1 MNRYVIAATALGAVL
16 ATPVLADETTGTITS
31 INQKTDAITLSDGKT
46 YILPEGIEAEELK
59 AGEKVHVTFA
69 PKGGKLLASK
79 ISSIK

>member
-69 PKGGKLLASK
+69 PTGGKLLASK